1 MNIIF
6 TEETFSTIYKENLE
20 VIDYFCLRMYEIN
33 DEKIIE
39 SYNILKGKG
48 GENYLPIQKLIRKG
62 YLKCDGSITDNLFS
76 LTEKGKE
83 LLKNC

>member
-1 MNIIF
+1 MNITF
-6 TEETFSTIYKENLE
+6 TKDTFSAIYKENLE

-33 DEKIIE
+33 DEEIIQ
-39 SYNILKGKG
+39 SYNVLKGKG
-48 GENYLPIQKLIRKG
+48 GENYLPIQKLVRKG
-62 YLKCDGSITDNLFS
+62 YLKADSSITDNLFS